1 MVHGRFNRLV
11 TVPRL
16 AAGAAFLLIASVV
29 FLLSGGHGS
38 SFQDQL
44 RAGKHPQSPAF
55 MLRIAWPRINTW
67 PTGAEAADHHGQI
80 SIDDLRGYPV
90 VLVFWNTSCVRCAQE
105 ARVYAVESRR
115 YSGKAVFLGV
125 SVLDLTPAR
134 LLAPANVPFPSLD
147 DVDGRVAKLYGV
159 TRLPATLWLDRAGH
173 VDAYKSG
180 LVSPAVFRQNL
191 ARALE

>member
-1 MVHGRFNRLV
+1 MVHGRFSRLV

-44 RAGKHPQSPAF
+44 RAGEHPQSPAF

-125 SVLDLTPAR
+125 SVLDLTPTR

-147 DVDGRVAKLYGV
+147 DVDRRVPSYMELRPARDV
-159 TRLPATLWLDRAGH
+159 VARSRRPRRRLQERACVACSLSSKPGQ
-173 VDAYKSG
+173 
-180 LVSPAVFRQNL
+180 SP
-191 ARALE
+191 